1 MAETPPIPKRQLNRR
16 KTGPH
21 KEMRFK
27 GNCAVEAY
35 IPCEAKDKDR
45 VWDFKGEGLGKAIH
59 RKVRRAHVW

>member
-1 MAETPPIPKRQLNRR
+1 
-16 KTGPH
+16 
-21 KEMRFK
+21 MRFK